1 MASEDRSK
9 THALIELL
17 RAEPHRFGFFTA
29 VRMLEAADPSRPR
42 VGNSDRIAEDAI
54 RFGQEASLAFAPSTL
69 VGVVGGTHQEA
80 GPRSKPDAAQAPEVT
95 PRPHSGGGDMGL
107 NGSRIPSESPPRLI
121 VNFLGLLGAN
131 GPLPLHLTEYARDR
145 QRNHQDPTLVRFLD
159 IFNHRMLSLFYRAWA
174 VGHQAVSY
182 DRPDE
187 DRFGFYVSSLA
198 GYGERSLSGRDQVPD
213 IAKRHHAPRLVIQ
226 TRNPEGLEAIISS
239 YFGLPCVLE
248 EFVGRWMPIPSEG
261 ICRLGESRA
270 SGTLGQTCIVG
281 SRVWDVLQ
289 TFRLRIG
296 PMGLADMLRFLP
308 VGTSFPRLRDWVR
321 SYCGYEFRW
330 EAMLILKREEI
341 PQTRLGQSGM
351 LGWTTWL
358 HSRPPEADAEDV
370 ILRPIM

>member
-9 THALIELL
+9 THALIERL
-17 RAEPHRFGFFTA
+17 RAEPYRFGFFTA

-69 VGVVGGTHQEA
+69 VGVIGGTHHEA
-80 GPRSKPDAAQAPEVT
+80 GSKPKPDGAQAPQVAPT
-95 PRPHSGGGDMGL
+95 PHTGGGGMGS
-107 NGSRIPSESPPRLI
+107 NAPRTPAESPPRLI

-145 QRNHQDPTLVRFLD
+145 ERNHQDPTLVRFLD
-159 IFNHRMLSLFYRAWA
+159 IFNHRMISLFYRAWA

-198 GYGERSLSGRDQVPD
+198 GYGERSLSGRDRVPD
-213 IAKRHHAPRLVIQ
+213 VAKRHHAPRLVIQ

-358 HSRPPEADAEDV
+358 HSRPPETDAEDV